1 MKERKNGKKIKE
13 QKEEKRINEH
23 KNEEK
28 DRWDRRKIWR
38 ERLKENKII

>member
-38 ERLKENKII
+38 ER